1 MNLNNLSTR
10 AHCSVAVILVALFL
24 LASCSKDDATPYP
37 PIVTEF
43 ADLDADAQGRLATL
57 VTDDDRTY
65 RISNPVEGFQENA
78 GYRAVCGFVRE
89 EDDAVTLY
97 SLQAVAFLRDST
109 STPRHDPVAAVSVWG
124 TRRYINMHLRP
135 MTRGGKQYWG
145 FCVDSIQ
152 GRTAYVQLYH
162 NQNEDPLAYSQDV
175 YASLPVDSIPGI
187 DALDTIRLTIPTF
200 KQNKTWTILR

>member
-1 MNLNNLSTR
+1 MNLNSLFTR
-10 AHCSVAVILVALFL
+10 ALCYKAVFLVALVL
-24 LASCSKDDATPYP
+24 LASCNKDDATPYP

-43 ADLDADAQGRLATL
+43 ADLKADAQGRLATL
-57 VTDDDRTY
+57 ITDDDHTL
-65 RISNPVEGFQENA
+65 RISNPVEGFQKNA

-89 EDDAVTLY
+89 GDDEATLY

-109 STPRHDPVAAVSVWG
+109 ATPRHDPVAAVSVWG

-135 MTRGGKQYWG
+135 MTRGGQQYWG
-145 FCVDSIQ
+145 FCIDSIK

-162 NQNEDPLAYSQDV
+162 NQNDDPLAYSQDV
-175 YASLPVDSIPGI
+175 YASLPVDSIPGH
-187 DALDTIRLTIPTF
+187 ASLDTIRLTIPTF